1 MSIYRVDG
9 MTCQGCAN
17 AVTNAIK
24 AAQPKAE
31 VKVDLAAK
39 TVTVEDNVPAATVAQ
54 AVKEAGFEFVGRA

>member
-24 AAQPKAE
+24 AAAPKAD

-39 TVTVEDNVPAATVAQ
+39 TVTVDDAVAADAVAQ
-54 AVKEAGFEFVGRA
+54 AVRDAGFTFAGKA

>member
-1 MSIYRVDG
+1 MSTYRVDG

-24 AAQPKAE
+24 TSAPKAA

-39 TVTVEDNVPAATVAQ
+39 TVAVDDAVAAETVRAAVQ
-54 AVKEAGFEFVGRA
+54 GAGFTYVGKA

>member
-24 AAQPKAE
+24 AAAPKAE

-39 TVTVEDNVPAATVAQ
+39 TVSVEGVIAAD
-54 AVKEAGFEFVGRA
+54 AVRAAVEGAGFAFAGKA

>member
-24 AAQPKAE
+24 AAAPKAD

-39 TVTVEDNVPAATVAQ
+39 TVTVDDALAADAVAQ
-54 AVKEAGFEFVGRA
+54 AVRDAGFTLAGKA

>member
-1 MSIYRVDG
+1 MSTYRVDG

-24 AAQPKAE
+24 TSAPKAA

-39 TVTVEDNVPAATVAQ
+39 TVAVDDAVAAEIVRA
-54 AVKEAGFEFVGRA
+54 AVQGAGFTYVGKA